1 MVGVMTCLSTCG
13 QYCLTGKAHADT
25 LAHRRPVCRPGRRE
39 LAKLDRRPAGQVI
52 TIGTLFNGTPEQAHA
67 GRIYRLLNGEKAQ
80 VSPAMR
86 RRLASAPPVPTTSID
101 SISGGVAA
109 WQTCRHDRPTR
120 QVQDVEMQGGRLA
133 MGKNPRVLRVLRVVR
148 VVAD

>member
-67 GRIYRLLNGEKAQ
+67 GGIYRLLNGEKAQ
-80 VSPAMR
+80 ISPAMR
-86 RRLASAPPVPTTSID
+86 RRLASAPPVPTTSIYNVSD
-101 SISGGVAA
+101 GVVA

-120 QVQDVEMQGGRLA
+120 PVQDVEMQGGRLA
-133 MGKNPRVLRVLRVVR
+133 MGENPRVLRVLRVLR